1 MSKAEAK
8 ADAKKSPAKPA
19 ASAAAGSKDDA
30 KAPGKVTLPG
40 GIDKNDK
47 RAVCEQYMPYVRS
60 IAGKIKKTVA
70 KDIDFEDLV
79 EYGMIGLLEAAD
91 RYDPKFGA
99 NFMTFAYYRIR
110 GAIYDGLR
118 GMGWMSRSE
127 YAKARFEERANE
139 YLSDIAAEAGATGT
153 RDAGEGQMS
162 TFEHAVQ
169 DLATAVQGL
178 AAVYIT
184 TIDGTEGLQLKDDKT
199 PLAEENLGLE
209 QARALVRETIKKLS
223 GQERQLLEM
232 YYYKDM
238 SLPPRSGRKARAFE
252 ELDEPSACAR
262 DRQAASHAGGFP
274 ELSSLRSMA
283 WGRPLAAA
291 LRCNKANHASRLE
304 IMNIGGHICA
314 QRWMRA
320 ALRTRRQPFT

>member
-1 MSKAEAK
+1 MSDTKQPKVPKEANEAK
-8 ADAKKSPAKPA
+8 EPKEPKAKKPTP
-19 ASAAAGSKDDA
+19 DMLDR
-30 KAPGKVTLPG
+30 
-40 GIDKNDK
+40 
-47 RAVCEQYMPYVRS
+47 RALAEQYLPYVRS

-70 KDIDFEDLV
+70 KEIEFEDLV

-139 YLSDIAAEAGATGT
+139 YLQELANETPQPNG
-153 RDAGEGQMS
+153 DAQPANP
-162 TFEHAVQ
+162 FEHAIQ

-184 TIDGTEGLQLKDDKT
+184 TIDGTEGLQIRDDKN

-209 QARALVRETIKKLS
+209 QARTMVRQTIRKLS
-223 GQERQLLEM
+223 DQERQLLEL

-238 SLPPRSGRKARAFE
+238 SLQEVGE
-252 ELDEPSACAR
+252 QL
-262 DRQAASHAGGFP
+262 G
-274 ELSSLRSMA
+274 LSKS
-283 WGRPLAAA
+283 WT
-291 LRCNKANHASRLE
+291 SRLHGRVIE
-304 IMNIGGHICA
+304 KLHRLLEDSLG
-314 QRWMRA
+314 
-320 ALRTRRQPFT
+320 